1 MISLTLASNGVR
13 KMVISAVAALLVVLG
28 FVVAASPHA
37 SAATS
42 SHVPSVAT
50 LKSVLG
56 VKTVAVPH
64 RPPTHHATVNR
75 QTKVNLVHHTVVWG
89 DTVSQLAVTDH
100 SSVHAIAT
108 QNGLKNVNLILVGQK
123 LDIPHTSVVSTTVLS
138 DDADDV
144 STPAKNVTPSVAPP
158 TVHHHHSSA
167 PVQHEAVT
175 PTQTPS
181 TPAPTQSSTTSSSSS
196 SGGPMTVADLSPAW
210 QCIVQHESGGQNLS
224 YGDASSTGYFQIQQ
238 PTWNDYGGQQ
248 YAPSPY
254 QATLAQQY
262 DISLKILA
270 SQGPS
275 AWSTNAS
282 FGCGL

>member
-37 SAATS
+37 SAAT
-42 SHVPSVAT
+42 HTPSVAT

-56 VKTVAVPH
+56 VKTAVPH
-64 RPPTHHATVNR
+64 RPTTHHTTVHR
-75 QTKVNLVHHTVVWG
+75 QTVELTHHTVVWG

-100 SSVHAIAT
+100 SSVHAIAQ
-108 QNGLKNVNLILVGQK
+108 QNNLHNVNLILVGQK
-123 LDIPHTSVVSTTVLS
+123 LDIPHTSVVSTAVLS
-138 DDADDV
+138 TDEDD
-144 STPAKNVTPSVAPP
+144 STPAKNLTPSVPAP
-158 TVHHHHSSA
+158 TVHHESA
-167 PVQHEAVT
+167 PVQHDAVT

-181 TPAPTQSSTTSSSSS
+181 APAPTQTQSSSSSSSSSNSSS

-262 DISLKILA
+262 AVSLKILA